1 MNHAFIENYR
11 KYMSLFHE
19 TLFNRHLRKTDSV
32 FGSVGLC
39 FIVISLETI
48 TQNNEQ
54 AYALGYP

>member
-1 MNHAFIENYR
+1 
-11 KYMSLFHE
+11 MSLFHE
-19 TLFNRHLRKTDSV
+19 TLFNGHLRKTDSV

-54 AYALGYP
+54 AYVLGYP